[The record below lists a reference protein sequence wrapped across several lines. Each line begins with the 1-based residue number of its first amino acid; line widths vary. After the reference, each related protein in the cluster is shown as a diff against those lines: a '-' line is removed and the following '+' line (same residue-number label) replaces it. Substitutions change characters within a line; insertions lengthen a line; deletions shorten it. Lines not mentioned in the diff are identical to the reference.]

1 MARVESM
8 DVLAVDNI
16 YQYYTSIHVEPNFF
30 PLILKMKS
38 RSRRSPL
45 FVCPQSVPYDSHC
58 SSPPTECE
66 GRCPFGL
73 ATDAQ
78 LRERVDSRGEFRF
91 TRRSVPRCTGVP
103 GVSKRLR
110 LRTTGRPRD
119 ERGESSGRAGIRTRW
134 RTLATTR
141 VRVVRITVPV
151 HSALRASLHGRAGIR
166 TRDREVRNLSPCPL
180 GHTPGRKR
188 LNYSCVSASVSVSVC
203 VS

>member
-73 ATDAQ
+73 PTDAQ

-119 ERGESSGRAGIRTRW
+119 ERGESSGRAGIRTR
-134 RTLATTR
+134 
-141 VRVVRITVPV
+141 
-151 HSALRASLHGRAGIR
+151 
-166 TRDREVRNLSPCPL
+166 DREVRNLSPCPL